1 MPQEV
6 DKVTLNKRVEAY
18 YRGERIS
25 NAVLFLIGGA
35 AITWTFLLFYW
46 RQGHLSSGFFF
57 SALPLGL
64 FYIVTGGYRFLRSFK
79 RYGTTVKALDQ
90 NEYFSNEEMPTLQ
103 KRMERFS
110 RKRSVNSIGIIFG
123 FLACM
128 IIILLKMNHVFL
140 GTSVSI
146 TIFSAILLAFD
157 LFSQFRVEEY
167 LHYLKKKF

>member
-1 MPQEV
+1 MPSDV
-6 DKVTLNKRVEAY
+6 DHITLNRRIEAY

-25 NAVLFLIGGA
+25 NAVLFFIGGA

-57 SALPLGL
+57 STLPLGM
-64 FYIVTGGYRFLRSFK
+64 FYIISGGYRFLRSFK
-79 RYGTTVKALDQ
+79 RYGNTIKSLKHND
-90 NEYFSNEEMPTLQ
+90 YFSNQEMPVLQ
-103 KRMERFS
+103 QRIHRFQ
-110 RKRSVNSIGIIFG
+110 RKRNVNTMGFIFG
-123 FLACM
+123 FIGCVV
-128 IIILLKMNHVFL
+128 IFIFKMNHIFL

-167 LHYLKKKF
+167 LHYLEKTF